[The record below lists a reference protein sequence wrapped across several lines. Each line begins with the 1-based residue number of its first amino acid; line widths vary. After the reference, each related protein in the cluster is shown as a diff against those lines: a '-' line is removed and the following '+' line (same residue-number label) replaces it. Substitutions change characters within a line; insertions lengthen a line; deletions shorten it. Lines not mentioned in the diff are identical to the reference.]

1 MATKI
6 LCDRCEKE
14 AKPLV
19 LDFGFTKWTLTP
31 AAKQASGQ
39 IELHAIPKR
48 LLMHS
53 AIRGEQ
59 TTSSTRPTKWRN
71 WSIAL
76 KPSHQQFSENARQ
89 ANWRCTP

>member
-19 LDFGFTKWTLTP
+19 LDFGFTKWPLTP

-39 IELHAIPKR
+39 IELHAIPR
-48 LLMHS
+48 DLCWECVDELRRD
-53 AIRGEQ
+53 A
-59 TTSSTRPTKWRN
+59 TK
-71 WSIAL
+71 
-76 KPSHQQFSENARQ
+76 
-89 ANWRCTP
+89 